1 MKAFFTFLILSLCSN
16 FAFPVSNPV
25 YLYPQPDSKYN
36 KTSTSILMKFDKNV
50 PQIFTYKNSVSITGS
65 KSGVHDFTVKIS
77 SDNKSVTFIPNEKF
91 STNEKVQVTIKER
104 NKASGFNFSFE
115 TEKQEIK
122 LDIMEI
128 LKKENPMSGKSE
140 NVVPFVNSRSI
151 IDTLP
156 IDFPEI
162 QITTSNNPS
171 PGYIFFSNFSFGPS
185 NAASYL
191 IIMDNTGAPVYYKR
205 LNSQAY
211 DFKKQPN
218 GNLTYFSQVKEKF
231 FEMNNHYQLK
241 DSFYCGNGYTTDLH
255 ELRILNNRHALLMS
269 YDPQI
274 VDMRSIVPNGDSAA
288 IVTGLIIQEIDANK
302 NVVFQWRSWDHFAI
316 DGARHEDLS
325 AHAIDYVHGNAIELD
340 NDGNLLIS
348 SRHLDEIT
356 KINRNTG
363 AIIWRLGGK
372 YNQFTFPNDSLSFSY
387 QHAIRRL
394 ANGNILLFDNGN
406 FRETIDTDNKD
417 EGRAQYSRAV
427 EYTLDEVNRVATVVW
442 QYKRSPD
449 IYGFAMGNAERL
461 KNGNTLI
468 CWGSTNPNVTEV
480 NPQGEIVFEMLL
492 TRGTYTYRAF
502 RDDWTVTD
510 IQSATGIE
518 APSGF
523 NLHQNFPNPFNPVT
537 TIKFDIPEKS
547 GVQMFIYNSIG
558 QMVEEINL
566 GSKNQGSYEYKWN
579 ASSYASG
586 IYFYRIKTETFSRS
600 KQMILLK

>member
-1 MKAFFTFLILSLCSN
+1 MKAFFTFLILILSTN
-16 FAFPVSNPV
+16 FAFSDSKPA

-36 KTSTSILMKFDKNV
+36 KTSTSILLKFNISV
-50 PQIFTYKNSVSITGS
+50 PQIFTNKNSVSITGS
-65 KSGVHDFTVKIS
+65 KSGAHDFSILIS
-77 SDNKSVTFIPNEKF
+77 NDNKSVTFIPNEKF
-91 STNEKVQVTIKER
+91 SINEKVEVTIKER
-104 NKASGFNFSFE
+104 NKTSEFSFSFE
-115 TEKQEIK
+115 TERQEIK
-122 LDIMEI
+122 PDVMEI
-128 LKKENPMSGKSE
+128 LKKENPMSGKTE
-140 NVVPFVNSRSI
+140 NIIPFVNSKSI
-151 IDTLP
+151 NDTLP
-156 IDFPEI
+156 SDFPEI
-162 QITTSNNPS
+162 QITASNNPS

-185 NAASYL
+185 NASSYL
-191 IIMDNTGAPVYYKR
+191 IIMDNTGSPVYYKK

-231 FEMNNHYQLK
+231 FEINNQYQLK

-274 VDMRSIVPNGDSAA
+274 IDMRGIVPNGDSAA

-302 NVVFQWRSWDHFAI
+302 NVVFQWRSWDHFEI
-316 DGARHEDLS
+316 DGARHENLR

-356 KINRNTG
+356 KIDRSTG

-372 YNQFTFPNDSLSFSY
+372 YNQFTFLNDSISFSY

-394 ANGNILLFDNGN
+394 ANGKILLFDNGN
-406 FRETIDTDNKD
+406 FRESINTENKD
-417 EGRAQYSRAV
+417 NGRAQYSRVV
-427 EYTLDEVNRVATVVW
+427 EYSLDEVNRVATLVW
-442 QYKRSPD
+442 QYRRSPD

-468 CWGSTNPNVTEV
+468 CWGATNPNVTEV

-492 TRGTYTYRAF
+492 TRGIYSYRAF
-502 RDDWTVTD
+502 KDEWTVTG
-510 IQSATGIE
+510 INLATGIE
-518 APSGF
+518 TPAGF
-523 NLHQNFPNPFNPVT
+523 NLHQNFPNPFNPIT
-537 TIKFDIPEKS
+537 TIKFDIPQKS
-547 GVQMFIYNSIG
+547 EVKIFIYNSIG
-558 QMVEEINL
+558 QIVEEMNL
-566 GSKNQGSYEYKWN
+566 GTKDSGSYEYNWN
-579 ASSYASG
+579 ASDHASG
-586 IYFYRIKTETFSRS
+586 VYFYKLKTESFTGT

>member
-16 FAFPVSNPV
+16 FAFPVSNLV

-36 KTSTSILMKFDKNV
+36 KTSTSILMKFDTNV
-50 PQIFTYKNSVSITGS
+50 PLNFTQKKSVSIKGS
-65 KSGVHDFTVKIS
+65 KSGVHDFSVKIS
-77 SDNKSVTFIPNEKF
+77 NDNKSVQFIPDEKF
-91 STNEKVQVTIKER
+91 SINEKVEVTIKAI
-104 NKASGFNFSFE
+104 NKSSVFSFSFE

-122 LDIMEI
+122 PDVMEI
-128 LKKENPMSGKSE
+128 LKKENPMSGKTE
-140 NVVPFVNSRSI
+140 NIIPYVNSRSI
-151 IDTLP
+151 NDTLP
-156 IDFPEI
+156 SDFPVI
-162 QITTSNNPS
+162 QITASNNPS

-191 IIMDNTGAPVYYKR
+191 IIMDNTGSPVYYKK

-218 GNLTYFSQVKEKF
+218 GNLTYYSQVKEKF
-231 FEMNNHYQLK
+231 FEMNAQYQIT

-302 NVVFQWRSWDHFAI
+302 NVVFQWRSWDHFNI
-316 DGARHEDLS
+316 NGARYEDLS

-356 KINRNTG
+356 KINRSTG

-394 ANGNILLFDNGN
+394 ENGNILLFDNGN
-406 FRETIDTDNKD
+406 YRETIDTDI
-417 EGRAQYSRAV
+417 RR
-427 EYTLDEVNRVATVVW
+427 
-442 QYKRSPD
+442 
-449 IYGFAMGNAERL
+449 
-461 KNGNTLI
+461 
-468 CWGSTNPNVTEV
+468 
-480 NPQGEIVFEMLL
+480 
-492 TRGTYTYRAF
+492 
-502 RDDWTVTD
+502 
-510 IQSATGIE
+510 
-518 APSGF
+518 
-523 NLHQNFPNPFNPVT
+523 
-537 TIKFDIPEKS
+537 
-547 GVQMFIYNSIG
+547 
-558 QMVEEINL
+558 
-566 GSKNQGSYEYKWN
+566 
-579 ASSYASG
+579 
-586 IYFYRIKTETFSRS
+586 
-600 KQMILLK
+600 